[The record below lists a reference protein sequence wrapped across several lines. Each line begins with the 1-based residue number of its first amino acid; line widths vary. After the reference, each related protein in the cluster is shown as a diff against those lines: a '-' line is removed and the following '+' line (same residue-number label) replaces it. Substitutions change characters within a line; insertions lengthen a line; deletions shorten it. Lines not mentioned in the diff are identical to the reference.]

1 MPCVSGMWDRRGL
14 KIQVGFVDSAT
25 REKVEGR
32 AEADPTTACHMPGAN
47 VLGIIDTGATSTAI
61 SERVVE
67 QLGIP
72 PIGKVRLKTAA
83 GTKEAN
89 TYQVDVILFFGSQV
103 IPLTS
108 MTVTEFEAGSEDG
121 EPQAL
126 IGLDVLQKGSLSMD
140 FTGHYTF
147 CV

>member
-1 MPCVSGMWDRRGL
+1 
-14 KIQVGFVDSAT
+14 
-25 REKVEGR
+25 
-32 AEADPTTACHMPGAN
+32 MPGAN

-61 SERVVE
+61 SKRVVE

-72 PIGKVRLKTAA
+72 PIGKIHLKTAA

-89 TYQVDVILFFGSQV
+89 TYQVDIILFFGNQV

-108 MTVTEFEAGSEDG
+108 MTVTEFEAGSDDG

>member
-1 MPCVSGMWDRRGL
+1 MN
-14 KIQVGFVDSAT
+14 SAM
-25 REKVEGR
+25 REEAEGR
-32 AEADPTTACHMPGAN
+32 AKSDPTTAYHMPGAN
-47 VLGIIDTGATSTAI
+47 VLGIIDTGATRTSI
-61 SERVVE
+61 SKCVVE

-72 PIGKVRLKTAA
+72 PIGKIHLKTAA

-89 TYQVDVILFFGSQV
+89 TYQVDIILFFGNQV